1 MITRFI
7 FHPEMLK
14 IEYSKMISIRIHFTY
29 IQTRGLWIYYNC
41 VNQWKVFCAVLLQI
55 ASLIKL
61 TKNNL
66 LCMTSCITLRPTAYK
81 REYFAFSIRKSLK
94 MLQGKWRANPIFLCW
109 KYFCRHV
116 WFSRK
121 HVTVTNIISIPLT
134 PHFSTLCY
142 CFSFAKISCIKPT
155 WS

>member
-1 MITRFI
+1 MYLICKDIFESTTRFI

-14 IEYSKMISIRIHFTY
+14 IEYSKMFSIRIHFTY

-66 LCMTSCITLRPTAYK
+66 LCMSSCITLRPTAYK
-81 REYFAFSIRKSLK
+81 REYLAFSIRKSLK
-94 MLQGKWRANPIFLCW
+94 MLQGKWRANPIFLVLKMLLPSCLIL
-109 KYFCRHV
+109 K
-116 WFSRK
+116 K
-121 HVTVTNIISIPLT
+121 A
-134 PHFSTLCY
+134 CY
-142 CFSFAKISCIKPT
+142 CYKYN
-155 WS
+155 